1 MLYMA
6 VTADKYEL
14 PICVEDSVHDLA
26 KWAGISDNTLSSN
39 LSKHKNGKN
48 RGYKFVKVDDNE

>member
-14 PICVEDSVHDLA
+14 PICVEDSVKKLA
-26 KWAGISDNTLSSN
+26 KWAGISENTLSSRI
-39 LSKHKNGKN
+39 SKESSGKTS
-48 RGYKFVKVDDNE
+48 GIKFIKVTEEE